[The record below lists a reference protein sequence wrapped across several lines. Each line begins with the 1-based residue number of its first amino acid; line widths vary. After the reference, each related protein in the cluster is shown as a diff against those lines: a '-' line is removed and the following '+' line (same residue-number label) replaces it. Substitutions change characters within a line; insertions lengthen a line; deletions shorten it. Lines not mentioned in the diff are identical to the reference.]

1 MYESNLKDSPVTF
14 ELDGFDATFTLSHNG
29 KELCDQL
36 YILTVDDVAFSDLP
50 EFKDVAEVP

>member
-1 MYESNLKDSPVTF
+1 MTF